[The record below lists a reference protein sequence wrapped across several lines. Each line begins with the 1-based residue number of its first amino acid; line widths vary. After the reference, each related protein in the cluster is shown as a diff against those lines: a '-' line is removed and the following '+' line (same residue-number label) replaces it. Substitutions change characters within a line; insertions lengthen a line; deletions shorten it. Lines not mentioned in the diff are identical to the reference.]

1 MIQPDFIT
9 ENENGL
15 YCAAG
20 DFYLDP
26 QLPVDRAVISHAH
39 GDHAVP
45 GNRRI
50 FCTVPTAEIMRLRLG
65 KNAGAAFEVFDY
77 SEPFTLNGVKITF
90 ISAGHILGSAQV
102 LMEYAGVRYLY
113 TGDYKLQEDHT
124 CRPVEFTPADVLIT
138 ESTFAHP
145 DTAHPSHVEEI
156 RKLNEHSHNVL
167 LGAYGLGKAQ
177 RLSRLISDHCPQRK
191 VLIHHS
197 ILPIHRL
204 YEQFGFSPG
213 RYEPYN
219 RKLMKEPGKGYV
231 YIVPP
236 ITFNNY
242 FRARGVLRIFA
253 SGWKRL
259 QQQNDAELFISDHVD
274 WADILK
280 MVGVVKPKEIWTV
293 HGNGKYLQE
302 RFAGTIP
309 VKALNLC

>member
-1 MIQPDFIT
+1 MILPDFII

-15 YCAAG
+15 YCRAG
-20 DFYLDP
+20 NFYLDP
-26 QLPVDRAVISHAH
+26 QMPADDAVISHAH

-45 GNRRI
+45 GNRRVY
-50 FCTVPTAEIMRLRLG
+50 CTAATAEIMKLRLG
-65 KNAGAAFEVFDY
+65 KNAGAAFQTWQY
-77 SEPFTLNGVKITF
+77 SEPFTLNGVRITF

-102 LMEYAGVRYLY
+102 LMEYEGARYLY

-124 CRPVEFTPADVLIT
+124 CLPAEFTEADVLIT

-145 DTAHPSHVEEI
+145 DTAHPSPVGEI
-156 RKLNEHSHNVL
+156 SKLNEHRHNVL

-177 RLSRLISDHCPQRK
+177 RLSRMISDHCPQRT
-191 VLIHHS
+191 VLVHHS
-197 ILPIHRL
+197 ILPINRL
-204 YEQFGFSPG
+204 YEKFGFSPG

-259 QQQNDAELFISDHVD
+259 QAQNDEELLISDHVD
-274 WADILK
+274 WADILE
-280 MVGVVKPKEIWTV
+280 MVGRVKPKELWTV

-302 RFAGTIP
+302 KFAGTIP
-309 VKALNLC
+309 VKALNPC

>member
-1 MIQPDFIT
+1 MIQPDFII
-9 ENENGL
+9 ENANGL
-15 YCAAG
+15 YCQAG

-45 GNRRI
+45 GNRRVY
-50 FCTVPTAEIMRLRLG
+50 CTAPTAEIMQLRLG
-65 KNAGAAFEVFDY
+65 KNAGGAFAVHDY
-77 SEPFTLNGVKITF
+77 SAPFALNGVQITF

-102 LMEYAGVRYLY
+102 LLEYDGVRYLY

-124 CRPVEFTPADVLIT
+124 CLPADFIAADVLVT

-156 RKLNEHSHNVL
+156 SKLNEHSHNIL

-204 YEQFGFSPG
+204 YEKFGFSPG

-219 RKLMKEPGKGYV
+219 RKLMKEPGRGYV

-259 QQQNDAELFISDHVD
+259 QQQNDAELLISDHVD

-280 MVGVVKPKEIWTV
+280 MVDRVKPKEIWTV

-302 RFAGTIP
+302 KFADTIP
-309 VKALNLC
+309 VKALNSC